1 MNTGEH
7 LWMIPTGETPDRV
20 LDHPDLQDLDIPN
33 TGVMLPAPITV
44 TKSLLLY
51 TSASSDGTPALFA
64 VDKATGE
71 QVGKVEVEDQTRY
84 GTMSYVHEGKQY
96 VVLQTGSKLTVLSL
110 PFSE

>member
-1 MNTGEH
+1 MMT
-7 LWMIPTGETPDRV
+7 
-20 LDHPDLQDLDIPN
+20 
-33 TGVMLPAPITV
+33 APITV

-51 TSASSDGTPALFA
+51 TSVSSDGTPALFA

-110 PFSE
+110 PF